1 MMKVKNHELIFHCII
16 GYRHNGFQRKNNE
29 LYSAKNLEMF
39 QMYDTFP
46 WEKIIYDVND
56 INTKVGSYWYD
67 PIEFQKN
74 IYKHFVLKEP
84 YPYII

>member
-56 INTKVGSYWYD
+56 INV
-67 PIEFQKN
+67 
-74 IYKHFVLKEP
+74 
-84 YPYII
+84 YPPDDEREKSRSDFSLHHWR